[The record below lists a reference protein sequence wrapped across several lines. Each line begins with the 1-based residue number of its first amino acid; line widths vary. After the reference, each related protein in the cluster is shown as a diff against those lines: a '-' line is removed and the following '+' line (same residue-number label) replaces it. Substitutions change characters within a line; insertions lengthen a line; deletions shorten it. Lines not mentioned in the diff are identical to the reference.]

1 MSNHTSEM
9 DVAQEDLHSVSNT
22 VSAASARSDK
32 SETAE
37 RDTQHETE
45 AQCGS
50 KTEESRVKFRQKT
63 TKRKA
68 LKGKLDVCD
77 TRRSCSDK
85 QLSSHKEVSFTEPD
99 SEHMSYRVFSSLE
112 EVDNYLMEQEQLQTT
127 RFILNRQCKGF
138 GTDDPGIIS

>member
-45 AQCGS
+45 AHCGS
-50 KTEESRVKFRQKT
+50 D
-63 TKRKA
+63 RKS
-68 LKGKLDVCD
+68 V
-77 TRRSCSDK
+77 
-85 QLSSHKEVSFTEPD
+85 V
-99 SEHMSYRVFSSLE
+99 
-112 EVDNYLMEQEQLQTT
+112 
-127 RFILNRQCKGF
+127 
-138 GTDDPGIIS
+138 

>member
-50 KTEESRVKFRQKT
+50 RTEESRVKFRQKT

-68 LKGKLDVCD
+68 KLDVCD
-77 TRRSCSDK
+77 TQRSCSDK

-99 SEHMSYRVFSSLE
+99 SEHMSYRVFSSLK

>member
-45 AQCGS
+45 AHCGS

-77 TRRSCSDK
+77 TQRSCSDK
-85 QLSSHKEVSFTEPD
+85 QLSSHKDRKSV
-99 SEHMSYRVFSSLE
+99 V
-112 EVDNYLMEQEQLQTT
+112 
-127 RFILNRQCKGF
+127 
-138 GTDDPGIIS
+138 